1 MRKIWLCIII
11 VISSSQPL
19 YSQILPASFKT
30 QYLQFSMGNRTGTS
44 ETNKPEKACNEFS
57 ILNGNS
63 ILGRNCSTGKIILTV
78 KFINSDQSKYES
90 NGSWSKRY
98 FGYDPNLPSYAPDG
112 TQNLSHVVTI
122 GYDSQANSYSILI
135 ETPNA
140 YKDVSFAWNYFNL

>member
-1 MRKIWLCIII
+1 MI
-11 VISSSQPL
+11 ISSQTL

-63 ILGRNCSTGKIILTV
+63 ILGRICSTGKIILTV
-78 KFINSDQSKYES
+78 KFINSDQSKFES

-122 GYDSQANSYSILI
+122 VYDSQANSYSIMI
-135 ETPNA
+135 ETPDA
-140 YKDVSFAWNYFNL
+140 YKDVSFVWHYFNL